1 MTNLDSVLKSRD
13 ITLPTK
19 VCTSQNY
26 DVFSSHVQ
34 MWELYH
40 KEGWE
45 PKNWWFQTVVLEKT
59 FESPLDSEGIQPAHP
74 KEINPK
80 YSLEGLMVN
89 WSSNTLATWCEETTT
104 WKRPWCDGERL
115 RAGEGDDRGWDGWM
129 ASLTQWTWVW
139 GNSKRRWGTGK
150 PGVLQSKGLQR
161 VRHNLVTEQQQI
173 SNNNNYPKSSHE
185 QIGNFFNSKGLSFLD
200 FMLGDNML

>member
-1 MTNLDSVLKSRD
+1 MAKLGSVLKSRD

-74 KEINPK
+74 K
-80 YSLEGLMVN
+80 
-89 WSSNTLATWCEETTT
+89 
-104 WKRPWCDGERL
+104 
-115 RAGEGDDRGWDGWM
+115 
-129 ASLTQWTWVW
+129 
-139 GNSKRRWGTGK
+139 GNQ
-150 PGVLQSKGLQR
+150 P
-161 VRHNLVTEQQQI
+161 
-173 SNNNNYPKSSHE
+173 
-185 QIGNFFNSKGLSFLD
+185 
-200 FMLGDNML
+200 